1 MKKSNKKEAKR
12 EKACHWIDAPFLL
25 LQRNTNMN
33 FHLSTSLL
41 FLLSILLTSC
51 QPTPSPGAT
60 PDMSVVLT
68 QAFETAVAALQPTA
82 TPPPTETP
90 VPPPTAVRTPPALP
104 ATFVA
109 SQLNPLDTPH
119 TYMEDTCQY
128 LYDKW
133 NPSNAAPGTVVMTIM
148 FHGITQEQ
156 AERVHDI
163 SKQDFK
169 QLMDDLKEQG
179 FEAINASQLADFL
192 DHNAKIPARS
202 VLLIQ
207 DDRHFAESF
216 NEHFRPYW
224 ETWGWPV
231 VNAYIAKDERP
242 DLWAENAALSAE
254 GWVDYQAHGYIH
266 NENMTDGSTDEFL
279 RQELEGAKETLQKYF
294 SKTPVAIIW
303 PGGNFGAR
311 PVQAARQYGYRIGF
325 TINPRGPVMYNW
337 VPLADQQDPARP
349 VYLPEGYVNDPRM
362 VLPRYW
368 PRQVQANLD
377 AVRTIGKDAAAYAE
391 QNKATE
397 LEYYD
402 IMCAPTMGTI
412 P

>member
-1 MKKSNKKEAKR
+1 MIKLHRSLS
-12 EKACHWIDAPFLL
+12 LL
-25 LQRNTNMN
+25 L
-33 FHLSTSLL
+33 LL
-41 FLLSILLTSC
+41 FVPLTAC
-51 QPTPSPGAT
+51 QPAPAAT
-60 PDMSVVLT
+60 PDMSAALT
-68 QAFETAVAALQPTA
+68 RAVETALAQFQPTA
-82 TPPPTETP
+82 THPPSATP
-90 VPPPTAVRTPPALP
+90 APPPTAVRTPPALP

-119 TYMEDTCQY
+119 TYVEDTCQY

-133 NPSNAAPGTVVMTIM
+133 NPNNAEPGTVVMVIM
-148 FHGITQEQ
+148 FHGITQER

-169 QLMDDLKEQG
+169 QLMEDLKEQG
-179 FEAINASQLADFL
+179 FEAINATQLADFL
-192 DHNAKIPARS
+192 DHNAKIPSRS
-202 VLLIQ
+202 VVLIQ
-207 DDRHFAESF
+207 DDRHFAENF

-224 ETWGWPV
+224 ERWGWPV
-231 VNAYIAKDERP
+231 VNAYITKDERP

-266 NENMTDGSTDEFL
+266 NENMTDSSTDEFL
-279 RQELEGAKETLQKYF
+279 RQELEGSKEMLQKYF
-294 SKTPVAIIW
+294 NKTPVAIIW

-325 TINPRGPVMYNW
+325 TINPRGPIMYNW

-368 PRQVQANLD
+368 PSQVQSNLD
-377 AVRTIGKDAAAYAE
+377 AVRNIGQDAAAYAE
-391 QNKATE
+391 QNEATE

-402 IMCAPTMGTI
+402 IVCAPTMGAI